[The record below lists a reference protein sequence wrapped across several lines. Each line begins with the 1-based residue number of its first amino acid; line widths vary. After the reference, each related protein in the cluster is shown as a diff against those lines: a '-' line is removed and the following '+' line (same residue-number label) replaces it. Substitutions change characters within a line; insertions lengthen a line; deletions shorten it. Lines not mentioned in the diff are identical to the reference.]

1 MAGPGGTLILSE
13 GGEPSAP
20 SAGRLAVFASEG
32 ALYTID
38 SNEVVKPVGG
48 ESSYLLK
55 FSGLCDGNVSQTQMF
70 TLADTGRGDAS
81 PFVGDPGYLLL
92 GQGTIVQLGV
102 HAFENTLV
110 NNANV
115 NLYLT
120 NTFVDSITVTAG
132 ISGATYTTAVATV
145 FVGGI
150 LDVRVSLAPGE
161 TGYLL
166 LYVTVKIANTV
177 ESQ

>member
-13 GGEPSAP
+13 GDAPSAP
-20 SAGRLAVFASEG
+20 SAGRLAVYADGG

-55 FSGLCDGNVSQTQMF
+55 FSGLCDGNTSQTF
-70 TLADTGRGDAS
+70 ALADTGRGDAS

-92 GQGTIVQLGV
+92 GQGTIVQIGV
-102 HAFENTLV
+102 HAFENTLLDDAV
-110 NNANV
+110 VGLFLGGVSEAAV
-115 NLYLT
+115 
-120 NTFVDSITVTAG
+120 TVTAG
-132 ISGATYTTAVATV
+132 SSGATYTTVVGTV

-150 LDVRVSLAPGE
+150 LDVRVSLASGE
-161 TGYLL
+161 TGQLL

-177 ESQ
+177 GPQ